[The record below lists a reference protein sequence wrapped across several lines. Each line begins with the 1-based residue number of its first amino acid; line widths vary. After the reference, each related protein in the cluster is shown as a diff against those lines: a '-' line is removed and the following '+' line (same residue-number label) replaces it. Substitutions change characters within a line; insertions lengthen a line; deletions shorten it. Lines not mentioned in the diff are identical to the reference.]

1 MSEAKMLLAIAGLIL
16 SAFISSGA
24 QLTVTSTPSKAPS
37 FQDVEPIPTHTD
49 ESKHRKAIFVAARQ
63 QLTDGD
69 FDTLEKTAQALRDS
83 KESYIHGSWA
93 LKSFYL
99 GVADIDYSLPD
110 AQCIEFLN
118 KIRAWISAKPN
129 SATAHIALAHALID
143 YAWKARGIG
152 WGDSVSSEG
161 GTLMEER
168 LAEAQKALEEARKL
182 PTKCPEWWATA
193 QSVALGQSWDK
204 KRYFALFDEATKLE
218 PDYIDFYSNTVLYLQ
233 PRWHGEEGES
243 EKFIEDHAN
252 DRNGVDADIFYARMV
267 WSLDSRRLDKNLFD
281 AHPALSWA
289 RTASG
294 FDQLLKRYPDSL
306 SVKSEYARLCF
317 KAHDKKR
324 ASPLYQQIG
333 LNMDVRVWFDDVASF
348 RVYRKWALEK

>member
-1 MSEAKMLLAIAGLIL
+1 MRLRRLIFAHWSGLASSSEKPIPYVAAILIISRNAGSSKGITDKRDCRTRGILFNRRLLLMSRSATGRRSGLIGARSRVDQSPSFAIAGLIL

-69 FDTLEKTAQALRDS
+69 FDTLEKTAQAFRDS

-152 WGDSVSSEG
+152 WGDSVS
-161 GTLMEER
+161 
-168 LAEAQKALEEARKL
+168 
-182 PTKCPEWWATA
+182 
-193 QSVALGQSWDK
+193 
-204 KRYFALFDEATKLE
+204 
-218 PDYIDFYSNTVLYLQ
+218 
-233 PRWHGEEGES
+233 GE
-243 EKFIEDHAN
+243 
-252 DRNGVDADIFYARMV
+252 
-267 WSLDSRRLDKNLFD
+267 
-281 AHPALSWA
+281 
-289 RTASG
+289 
-294 FDQLLKRYPDSL
+294 
-306 SVKSEYARLCF
+306 
-317 KAHDKKR
+317 
-324 ASPLYQQIG
+324 
-333 LNMDVRVWFDDVASF
+333 
-348 RVYRKWALEK
+348 